1 MWIINFCDKLKTK
14 YMLLHFILGTEAL
27 ASLCKPTT
35 FFVLAK
41 PAGQLHTYKRE
52 KKKMDSSFELMDLEV
67 ALEEVGSLEDS
78 SWVLGARE
86 DLDSSTDL
94 MDLEEEL
101 EAVGS
106 LHSSSWVLGRVD
118 YRKDESYSEW
128 ARRIEWEAT
137 MDSVMEEE
145 EEEQEQEEEEEEGRK
160 EDSEDSEDEDEGEE
174 EGEEK
179 AGEREEEE

>member
-1 MWIINFCDKLKTK
+1 MCVWIINFCDKLKTK

-101 EAVGS
+101 
-106 LHSSSWVLGRVD
+106 
-118 YRKDESYSEW
+118 
-128 ARRIEWEAT
+128 
-137 MDSVMEEE
+137 
-145 EEEQEQEEEEEEGRK
+145 
-160 EDSEDSEDEDEGEE
+160 
-174 EGEEK
+174 
-179 AGEREEEE
+179 

>member
-1 MWIINFCDKLKTK
+1 
-14 YMLLHFILGTEAL
+14 ML
-27 ASLCKPTT
+27 
-35 FFVLAK
+35 
-41 PAGQLHTYKRE
+41 
-52 KKKMDSSFELMDLEV
+52 DLEI
-67 ALEEVGSLEDS
+67 ALEAVGSLDDS

-128 ARRIEWEAT
+128 ARRIEWEDVDPPVIRYRNGT
-137 MDSVMEEE
+137 TGFYFDVMEVKYVL
-145 EEEQEQEEEEEEGRK
+145 RP
-160 EDSEDSEDEDEGEE
+160 
-174 EGEEK
+174 
-179 AGEREEEE
+179 